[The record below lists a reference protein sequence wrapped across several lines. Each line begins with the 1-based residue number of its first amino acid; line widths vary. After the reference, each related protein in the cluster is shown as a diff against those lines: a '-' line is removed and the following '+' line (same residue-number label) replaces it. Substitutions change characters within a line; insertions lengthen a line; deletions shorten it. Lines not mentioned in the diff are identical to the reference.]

1 MLEYSITEAGNWI
14 LFSKAL
20 REMETDVALGK
31 KWRILTLTGC
41 CVWLRIFPQK
51 SPKILKVSGQ

>member
-14 LFSKAL
+14 LFSKVL
-20 REMETDVALGK
+20 REMETDVKLGI
-31 KWRILTLTGC
+31 KWRILPLTGC

-51 SPKILKVSGQ
+51 S